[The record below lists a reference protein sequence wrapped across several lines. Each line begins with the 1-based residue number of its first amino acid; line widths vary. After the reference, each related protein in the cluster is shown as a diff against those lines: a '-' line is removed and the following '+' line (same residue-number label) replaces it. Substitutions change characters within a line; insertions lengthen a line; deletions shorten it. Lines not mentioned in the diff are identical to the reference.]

1 VVSTGL
7 AILNVPED
15 QVARLFGQLSI
26 PVGQQLPQ
34 HRAGLSSCKRDVQC
48 AESLLQSASGA
59 CGQVMCP
66 ALGQAE
72 RDGQI
77 VVVKVVPED

>member
-1 VVSTGL
+1 MGAGL
-7 AILNVPED
+7 ALSDVPGN
-15 QVARLFGQLSI
+15 QLACLFGQLPI
-26 PVGQQLPQ
+26 PAGQQLPQ
-34 HRAGLSSCKRDVQC
+34 HRAGLSSGKRDVQC